1 MFSNMLVAEKR
12 LLDACQKGEM
22 LYLGDTRPI
31 EKTIDNEIRGEFL
44 RALILSNNKEI
55 EENGKKY
62 VLKINSQGIN
72 FQAAYICGIFDFS
85 IQETNLP
92 FGFLKSTFENQ
103 IFIMKSKI
111 EEIDFSGSFCSSIEA
126 FNLVCRKNIFLCND
140 FESKGEINFVNS
152 EINGSLICNDSRFIN
167 ENNYSLNLN
176 NARILG
182 NVILKGNFES
192 IGEISFI
199 NSKINK
205 SIYCSG
211 KYINKNKISLN
222 FNGSMIDGSIF
233 LKEGF
238 TSIGKVNFASAQI
251 KKNLECDNGEFFN
264 EQDNEITLN
273 GNGAEVQGSV
283 FLRNGFLSKG
293 EVNFI
298 NLKIG
303 GILDCSDGKFINKNG
318 ISLNCNGIKVEGTV
332 FLRNGFLS
340 EGEVNFIASKLAS
353 LDCSNS
359 EFICGLENNISLICS
374 ASIIEGNV
382 FLNNN
387 FRSKGEIN
395 FISSQI
401 GNILDCTNGKFI
413 NDGKISL
420 NCNGSVVQKGVFLRN
435 NFESIGEVN
444 FIGAQIGNNFDCTN
458 SKFINDGK
466 ISLNCNGSVVQKGV
480 FLRNN
485 FESIGEVNFIGSKI
499 GSNFECTNGKFINE
513 EGLSLNCFQMTVGG
527 SVFLNDGFIN
537 VGTINFYYVQIKY
550 LLSFLNLNKGCNLS
564 LLSVK
569 VNELQ
574 LIEKEEFGQLYLD
587 GLEYNHISGINL
599 DSKIFLQWLGKM
611 PEFKPQPYKQLAK
624 VLRNMGHNEDANNI
638 MIKYNDELRKK
649 DFLTCDRLF
658 ISILK
663 WIYGKTAGYGYKPM
677 KVLGTM
683 FIVWFLCS
691 LFYWKAS
698 SVAVFAPSNPLI
710 FQYKDY
716 KVKIADEGT
725 AIGDFFNSKDYKCT
739 DDTIECNNWTNSK
752 LLDEEYTT
760 FNPFMYSLDVI
771 LPIVDLQVEKD
782 WGQYISSNN
791 GTLNDVTLWL
801 MWFEILFGWIYSLI
815 LVAILSGLAKN
826 EKD

>member
-332 FLRNGFLS
+332 FLKNGFLS

-401 GNILDCTNGKFI
+401 GNILD
-413 NDGKISL
+413 
-420 NCNGSVVQKGVFLRN
+420 
-435 NFESIGEVN
+435 
-444 FIGAQIGNNFDCTN
+444 
-458 SKFINDGK
+458 
-466 ISLNCNGSVVQKGV
+466 
-480 FLRNN
+480 
-485 FESIGEVNFIGSKI
+485 
-499 GSNFECTNGKFINE
+499 CTNGKFINE